1 MPAFGKLVEKA
12 FYLGVGLAAYASERG
27 GETLNQMRS
36 QIEKLAEEMEARGQM
51 TTEEARR
58 FVEEMIQ
65 QAQQSQGTAP
75 DSDKTTPPEPRLIEI
90 VDVEEV
96 EEKDK

>member
-36 QIEKLAEEMEARGQM
+36 QIEKLAEEMEAKGQM

-75 DSDKTTPPEPRLIEI
+75 DSDKTTPTEPRLIEI

>member
-36 QIEKLAEEMEARGQM
+36 QIEKLAEEMEAKGQM

-58 FVEEMIQ
+58 FCGGDDPTGSAV
-65 QAQQSQGTAP
+65 SGYSTGL
-75 DSDKTTPPEPRLIEI
+75 R
-90 VDVEEV
+90 
-96 EEKDK
+96 

>member
-1 MPAFGKLVEKA
+1 
-12 FYLGVGLAAYASERG
+12 
-27 GETLNQMRS
+27 
-36 QIEKLAEEMEARGQM
+36 
-51 TTEEARR
+51 
-58 FVEEMIQ
+58 MIQ

-75 DSDKTTPPEPRLIEI
+75 DSDKTTPAEPRLIEI